1 MQARVRTVSFQG
13 IDVLPIDVQ
22 VLVAPGNVGFAL
34 VGLADKAVGESR
46 ERVRAAFRALG
57 LALPPQRITVN
68 LSPADLAKEGSHY
81 DLPIAVGLLAA
92 LGVIARE
99 SIENYVVLGEL
110 ALDGSLMRVPGVL
123 PAAIAARAA
132 GRGVICPAV
141 CGGEAAWGGFE
152 TANEAGAAP
161 HGAGLEPPRIV
172 AAPSLLALI
181 NHLRGKQL
189 LPPPQALMEEDR
201 AHYPDLAEIKGQ
213 ETAKRVLEVAAAG
226 GHNLLMIGPP
236 GSGKSMLAARLP
248 GILPPLEPEEA
259 LEASMVRSLAGDLGE
274 GRLSRR
280 RTFRDPHHSATL
292 QALVGGGL
300 RPKPGEVS
308 LAHHGVLFLDEL
320 PEFNRGAL
328 EALRQPIETGRVT
341 VARANAHVTYPAR
354 FQLIAAMNPC
364 RCGHLMEASRA
375 CGRAPRCGLDYQ
387 GKLSG
392 PLLDRIDLTVDVP
405 PVSASDLALPP
416 PGESSAEVARR
427 VAAARTVQRDRLA
440 ALDRKGKLVTVEPDQ
455 TAGLLSERARHWSKP
470 RCNGDTDGALLAAI
484 AEPDADGRAL
494 LARAADR
501 LGLSARAWHRTLR
514 VARTLA
520 DLDGSDAVR
529 RLHIAEALSYR
540 RSEPRQAVA
549 A

>member
-13 IDVLPIDVQ
+13 IDVLPVDVQ

-99 SIENYVVLGEL
+99 SIEGYVVLGEL
-110 ALDGSLMRVPGVL
+110 ALDGALMRVPGVL

-152 TANEAGAAP
+152 TANDAGAAP
-161 HGAGLEPPRIV
+161 HGAGVEPPQIV

-181 NHLRGKQL
+181 NHLRGKQA

-248 GILPPLEPEEA
+248 GILPPLEAEEA
-259 LEASMVRSLAGDLGE
+259 LEASMVRSLAGDL
-274 GRLSRR
+274 
-280 RTFRDPHHSATL
+280 
-292 QALVGGGL
+292 
-300 RPKPGEVS
+300 
-308 LAHHGVLFLDEL
+308 
-320 PEFNRGAL
+320 
-328 EALRQPIETGRVT
+328 
-341 VARANAHVTYPAR
+341 
-354 FQLIAAMNPC
+354 
-364 RCGHLMEASRA
+364 
-375 CGRAPRCGLDYQ
+375 
-387 GKLSG
+387 
-392 PLLDRIDLTVDVP
+392 
-405 PVSASDLALPP
+405 
-416 PGESSAEVARR
+416 
-427 VAAARTVQRDRLA
+427 
-440 ALDRKGKLVTVEPDQ
+440 
-455 TAGLLSERARHWSKP
+455 
-470 RCNGDTDGALLAAI
+470 
-484 AEPDADGRAL
+484 
-494 LARAADR
+494 
-501 LGLSARAWHRTLR
+501 
-514 VARTLA
+514 
-520 DLDGSDAVR
+520 
-529 RLHIAEALSYR
+529 
-540 RSEPRQAVA
+540 
-549 A
+549 